1 MIVQYIEKG
10 PSEPVPP
17 SNPGMFVDDFSV
29 SGNVAVR
36 TGWEVATRPG
46 FSGQASAISASGGY
60 AGGTTGSAAFA
71 LHTAQSVAAR
81 ILTDFRTMGGLVS
94 HVLHCTIDPATDAN
108 RQYFTFQAT
117 QSVSGGLLTGFVTIG
132 TNIGG
137 TTATAQQLLNT
148 RIEIG
153 DNGEFD
159 LTDTTLTVYRNGRAI
174 SPAITITG
182 RGVALNKKHG
192 IIGNAGAQTMD
203 KFVCIDPATDSVLRL
218 YMPGRVVAVDFAG
231 NATWVVKGTYTGDAP
246 EDLYAEVRDW
256 SGGSSVLVSSIGR
269 IKLANVTAAAG
280 EFLADPLTLT
290 AAEIAGLTLVKLRV
304 IRSVRD
310 GNGNIIEDWYEGP
323 LQRFGTVIGS
333 WGQSFNANGETPQL
347 LTTAAWTVPAW
358 GWWISGKP
366 TDVNTTGADI
376 TRQQYPM
383 SANTTP
389 AALAYTIEQKTGYAT
404 TLCSGGIGG
413 TTAAQRGYG
422 TATYL
427 GMVDAHGHSGGRWTC
442 ALDSQG
448 QSDLATDNAAFLASR
463 QAYWDGFDALNGAP
477 IPVFL
482 DPVSSGWATA
492 GGTDEDWQNR
502 RYNDWLTI
510 YNYPSRYKLGAYK
523 LHIQHQTGLAG
534 RLHPTADGYGQI
546 NWIKAMAIAKAFG
559 EIANDRG
566 GPKLVSVTKV
576 DTRTLKMWIDP
587 DGADSI
593 AIRNT
598 GYRGEVHGGLIA
610 STSTAKSGGTIQT
623 KIWPTNAVVDAS
635 PTGGLWGI
643 TMTYPVNSFP
653 GAVYVWAAYGRNPF
667 NPFDDGTDTDA
678 VNADMANRASMIV
691 GVRSGEYDAPIQPSF
706 SPTADYVVA
715 V

>member
-29 SGNVAVR
+29 SGNMNVR
-36 TGWEVATRPG
+36 TGWTVATRPG
-46 FSGQASAISASGGY
+46 FSSQSSAITASGGF

-71 LHTAQSVAAR
+71 LRTAQSVPAR
-81 ILTDFRTMGGLVS
+81 ILMDFRTMGGAVS
-94 HVLHCTIDPATDAN
+94 YVLHCTIDPVTDAN
-108 RQYFTFQAT
+108 RQYFTLACT
-117 QSVSGGLLTGFVTIG
+117 QSVSGGLFTGFVTIG

-137 TTATAQQLLNT
+137 TTATIGSLLNT

-153 DNGEFD
+153 DNGELELGD
-159 LTDTTLTVYRNGRAI
+159 NTLTVYRNGRAI
-174 SPAITITG
+174 SSAITITG
-182 RGVALNKKHG
+182 RGVTLNKKHG

-203 KFVCIDPATDSVLRL
+203 KFVCVDPATDSVLRL
-218 YMPGRVVAVDFAG
+218 YMPGRVAALDFSG
-231 NATWVVKGTYTGDAP
+231 NATWLVKGTYTGTAP
-246 EDLYAEVRDW
+246 EELFAEVWDW
-256 SGGSSVLVSSIGR
+256 SSGSGVYVSAIGR
-269 IKLANVTAAAG
+269 IKLANVVAASGSFSADPVTITAAQRG
-280 EFLADPLTLT
+280 SMTR
-290 AAEIAGLTLVKLRV
+290 VKLRV
-304 IRSVRD
+304 IRLVRD
-310 GNGNIIEDWYEGP
+310 GNGDIIEDWYDGP
-323 LQRFGTVIGS
+323 LQGFGPAIIS
-333 WGQSFNANGETPQL
+333 WGQSLNADGETPQL
-347 LTTAAWTVPAW
+347 LTTATWTVPTW

-366 TDVNTTGADI
+366 TDISTLGADT

-383 SANTTP
+383 AANTTP
-389 AALAYTIEQKTGYAT
+389 AALAYTIEQQAGYAT

-413 TTAAQRGYG
+413 TTAAARGFG

-427 GMVDAHGHSGGRWTC
+427 AMVDALGHAGGRATC
-442 ALDSQG
+442 AFDSQG
-448 QSDLATDNAAFLASR
+448 QSDLATDNATYLATR
-463 QAYWDGFDALNGAP
+463 QAFWDGFAALNGGS
-477 IPVFL
+477 IIVFL
-482 DPVSSGWATA
+482 DPLSSAWATA

-502 RYNDWLTI
+502 RYQDWLTI

-534 RLHPTADGYGQI
+534 RLHPSADGYGQI
-546 NWIKAMAIAKAFG
+546 NWIKAMAVAKAFG
-559 EIANDRG
+559 AIANDRS

-576 DTRTLKMWIDP
+576 DAQTIKVWIDP
-587 DGADSI
+587 DGADSV

-598 GYRGEVHGGLIA
+598 GYRSEFHGGLIF

-643 TMTYPVNSFP
+643 TFTFASNSFP
-653 GAVYVWAAYGRNPF
+653 GTPYVWAAYGRNPF

-706 SPTADYVVA
+706 SPTVDYVTA
-715 V
+715 A